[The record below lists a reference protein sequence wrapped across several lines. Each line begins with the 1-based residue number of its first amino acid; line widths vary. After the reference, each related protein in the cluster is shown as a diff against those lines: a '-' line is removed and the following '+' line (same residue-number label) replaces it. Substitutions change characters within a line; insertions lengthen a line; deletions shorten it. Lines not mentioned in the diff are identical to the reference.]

1 MPRFNPFAFFAM
13 FALGALAAGMQVQ
26 LAKIRNILFD
36 GLSLAALVGL
46 IVIFGVQTHARGTEA
61 FGWFSIPHTFPLLQ
75 IVAGLLL
82 AVTPSSV
89 VVGAVL
95 DNAVIRYIARIS
107 FGLYIWHYV
116 VLELFVR
123 FLVPDLDH
131 GQMEDP
137 MRLLLFSSA
146 IIVVTG
152 IIAHAS
158 FYLMEQPIIRWAR
171 SLQERAP
178 AVLKPA

>member
-1 MPRFNPFAFFAM
+1 
-13 FALGALAAGMQVQ
+13 
-26 LAKIRNILFD
+26 
-36 GLSLAALVGL
+36 
-46 IVIFGVQTHARGTEA
+46 
-61 FGWFSIPHTFPLLQ
+61 
-75 IVAGLLL
+75 
-82 AVTPSSV
+82 
-89 VVGAVL
+89 
-95 DNAVIRYIARIS
+95 
-107 FGLYIWHYV
+107 
-116 VLELFVR
+116 
-123 FLVPDLDH
+123 VPDLDH

-171 SLQERAP
+171 SLEERAP